1 MPKPLSMLLVAAIAL
16 VPACARPLPVAQRSS
31 QVTAAATTP
40 LNYGDYADLLQTY
53 VSPSGL
59 VDYIALQ
66 ANPDRLQAVVA
77 ELGAVSLAT
86 YEGWSEAD
94 KIAFLINAYNAITLQ
109 SIVDQNPLK
118 PSIRDIPGVW
128 NAQRHPV
135 LGQELTLDNLE
146 HDLLRKQFSE
156 PRVHAAL
163 VCAAI
168 SCPPLRQEPFT
179 GDRLDQQLN
188 DQAQRWLDSPQ
199 GLSLDR
205 DQNRVAISSIFK
217 WFGEDW
223 QTQYAAP
230 DQFTGSPKERAVLNF
245 IGNYVSSSDRAYL
258 AEGNYKLDYL
268 DYDWSLNKQ

>member
-1 MPKPLSMLLVAAIAL
+1 MLLLAAIAL
-16 VPACARPLPVAQRSS
+16 VPACARPLPVAQRSG

-40 LNYGDYADLLQTY
+40 LDYGDYANLLQTY

-59 VDYIALQ
+59 VDYTALQ
-66 ANPDRLQAVVA
+66 ANPDPLQAVVA

-109 SIVDQNPLK
+109 SIVDQAPLK

-128 NAQRHPV
+128 TAQRHPV
-135 LGQELTLDNLE
+135 LGQALTLDNLE

-245 IGNYVSSSDRAYL
+245 IGNYVSPSDRAYL
-258 AEGNYKLDYL
+258 AEGNYRLDYL